1 MALERRRYKNRFHKQ
16 KLVDIIC
23 QELRL
28 LDRSLTSKEIADHI
42 NKEKLFTETVSPAMV
57 EYEAKIARES
67 LKFNNDKGRVV
78 ISAHTKSA
86 VGND

>member
-1 MALERRRYKNRFHKQ
+1 MAIERRRYKNRFHKQ
-16 KLVDIIC
+16 KLVDLIC

-28 LDRSLTSKEIADHI
+28 LDRPLTSKEIADHI

-57 EYEAKIARES
+57 EHEARIARES
-67 LKFNNDKGRVV
+67 LKFDNDKGKVV
-78 ISAHTKSA
+78 INVNIKSA